1 MSFENAMPVDMFLLD
16 TIKNVVLARRTKVT
30 PVECPRW
37 FPVRLFRNDKADPPT
52 PLLFDGGVLSIYDL
66 VGFDDYLEH
75 SARFALWYVEKY
87 FSGAMLSPRVKAV
100 NVANWI
106 CVRCVDGVPVIPYVA
121 EHRHDAVMVRPLTS
135 EGIYLLLAR
144 EAPAEEVSP

>member
-16 TIKNVVLARRTKVT
+16 TLKNVVVARRTKVA

-37 FPVRLFRNDKADPPT
+37 FPVRLLRNDKTDPRI
-52 PLLFDGGVLSIYDL
+52 PLLFDGGVLSIDDL
-66 VGFDDYLEH
+66 AGFDDRLEH

-144 EAPAEEVSP
+144 EAPAKEVSP